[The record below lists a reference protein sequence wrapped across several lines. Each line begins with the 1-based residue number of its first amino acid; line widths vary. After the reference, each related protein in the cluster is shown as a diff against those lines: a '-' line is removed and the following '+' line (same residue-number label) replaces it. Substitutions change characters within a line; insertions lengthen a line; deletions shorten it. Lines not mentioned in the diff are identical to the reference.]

1 MQSNQKKQKLLFIY
15 LKTGGGHLAPAMAIS
30 KYITQYHSN
39 KAETVLYD
47 AFEKTNSLVKYIIE
61 DGYRISQSKAKW
73 IYESLYAIHKIKL
86 ISKITAFLV
95 SLFVKNGLRDFIIDI
110 KPDKIVVFHFFA
122 IKPTHDIIRE
132 NSLQIPIIT
141 LVTDPYIAHPIW
153 FINKNQ
159 KFILF
164 SNKLKKACL
173 KKGISENNLRVFPFM
188 IDEKFSKQATPEEI
202 NKFKQKLGFTGKK
215 ILLILGG
222 GEGIPKGLKLL
233 KAILKSKPEYEIAFV
248 CGRNEKLFKDILLV
262 KNNGN
267 YKQLHVY
274 QYIDF
279 VYDLISI
286 SDAVISKCGAST
298 FMEILIS
305 GRIPIVNSY
314 IWEQE
319 KGNVRFIIENG
330 LGIYEKRVDKIAE
343 VVNNLFKDDNLYQ
356 YYKGNIAAYKLEN
369 GISDVSEYIISNH
382 PKLDLSL

>member
-1 MQSNQKKQKLLFIY
+1 MLSNQKKQKLLFIY
-15 LKTGGGHLAPAMAIS
+15 LKTGGGHLAPAQAIA

-73 IYESLYAIHKIKL
+73 IYESLYAIHKIK
-86 ISKITAFLV
+86 IVSRITAFLI
-95 SLFVKNGLRDFIIDI
+95 FIFIKKGLSEFIRDIC
-110 KPDKIVVFHFFA
+110 PDKIVLFHFFA
-122 IKPTHDIIRE
+122 IKPTYDIIRDKGL
-132 NSLQIPIIT
+132 NIPIKT
-141 LVTDPYIAHPIW
+141 VVTDPYIAHPIW

-164 SNKLKKACL
+164 SNKLKKACV
-173 KKGISENNLRVFPFM
+173 KKGIPEENISVFPFM
-188 IDEKFSKQATPEEI
+188 IDEKFSRQATSEEI
-202 NKFKQKLGFTGKK
+202 VTLKEKHGFTDRK

-233 KAILKSKPEYEIAFV
+233 KAILKSEPKYDIAFV
-248 CGRNEKLFKDILLV
+248 CGRNEKLFKDISLV

-267 YKQLHVY
+267 YKYLRVY
-274 QYIDF
+274 RYIDF
-279 VYDLISI
+279 VYDMISI

-305 GRIPIVNSY
+305 GKIPIVNSY

-319 KGNVRFIIENG
+319 KGNVKFVVENG
-330 LGIYEKRVDKIAE
+330 LGIYEKKINKIAD
-343 VVNNLFKDDNLYQ
+343 VVNKLFTDDKLYK
-356 YYKGNIAAYKLEN
+356 YYKENITAYKLEN
-369 GISDVSEYIISNH
+369 GISKVSECIIFR
-382 PKLDLSL
+382 